1 MALADLVRFTDQSFL
16 VLLDCAYLISH
27 LNDFLQDSLLDVRG
41 CLNQRLQPERLLCP
55 RLPTF
60 LRCQHRLMFKEVRH
74 QSLVLRI
81 HSELRWYR
89 HCKLLQR
96 LHIIVESVFPAR
108 LRARTLTV
116 LLGELKPCS
125 RTLNLLPAID

>member
-74 QSLVLRI
+74 QSLIL
-81 HSELRWYR
+81 
-89 HCKLLQR
+89 
-96 LHIIVESVFPAR
+96 
-108 LRARTLTV
+108 
-116 LLGELKPCS
+116 
-125 RTLNLLPAID
+125 